1 MNLSDRKYAQFSLC
15 NEMFQ
20 TCEIVRNFDQSKAEP
35 FASLFKDK
43 PQIFI
48 TGEGSSRLF
57 PAQNLI
63 HRTVKN
69 PGSFLFLT
77 ESSSEASEFNLNDF
91 GVIGLSNSGRT
102 KEVVGLFDKLN
113 QSFHPAFGSISANP
127 VDAPVARH
135 AKVNAVLDCG
145 PEKAVAATKSVM
157 EQALF
162 LDAIAAKLN
171 NKDLPD
177 LQLFSHQL
185 KTVLELSIPN
195 EIIEIF
201 SKATVINIAGRS
213 NGVGAE
219 LALKANEIT
228 RKKSTFLPGTY
239 ALHGIEEVMDATEV
253 LLIIDPFPEEEAKFH
268 KVIAEGVGVK
278 IVAIAARETSFP
290 TIRIPFGG
298 FYHHYLELATGWNLL
313 VEIGLA
319 LGIDLDKGLRARKI
333 GNEV

>member
-1 MNLSDRKYAQFSLC
+1 MNLSDKKYTQFSLC

-20 TCEIVRNFDQSKAEP
+20 TCEIVRNFDQAKAEP
-35 FASLFKDK
+35 FAKLFKDK
-43 PQIFI
+43 RQIFI

-57 PAQNLI
+57 PAYNLI
-63 HRTVKN
+63 HRNVKN
-69 PGSFLFLT
+69 SGPYLFLS
-77 ESSSEASEFNLNDF
+77 ESSSEAAEFNLNGF
-91 GVIGLSNSGRT
+91 GVVGLSNSGRT
-102 KEVVGLFDKLN
+102 KELVGLFDRLH
-113 QSFHPAFGSISANP
+113 QSFHQSFASISANGN
-127 VDAPVARH
+127 DAPVAHH

-145 PEKAVAATKSVM
+145 SEKAVAATKSVM

-162 LDAIAAKLN
+162 LDAMAAILN
-171 NKDLPD
+171 NNNLPD

-185 KTVLELSIPN
+185 KTVLELSIPK
-195 EIIEIF
+195 EVTEIF
-201 SKATVINIAGRS
+201 SNATVINIAGRS
-213 NGVGAE
+213 TGVGAE
-219 LALKANEIT
+219 LALKTNEIT

-268 KVIAEGVGVK
+268 KVIAEGVGMK

-298 FYHHYLELATGWNLL
+298 FYHHYLELAAGWNIL
-313 VEIGLA
+313 VETGLA